1 MGIKEITEQFIEQ
14 LDSILEYYDSLK
26 SKWRHDDLSDLGETV
41 AYEPITRSRAAIE
54 RISGRESAYFEQLQ
68 EILRIERKYVH
79 DFSRLAMIIGIVR
92 SLRADLQAGYLSS
105 ASELIRG
112 ELFADFLEMAEYLLE
127 EGYKDAAA
135 VIAGGTLEAH
145 LRQLCT
151 KNDIAVNIVT
161 PKGSKAKRAEQ
172 MNTDL
177 YKNRVY
183 SKLD

>member
-1 MGIKEITEQFIEQ
+1 M
-14 LDSILEYYDSLK
+14 
-26 SKWRHDDLSDLGETV
+26 
-41 AYEPITRSRAAIE
+41 
-54 RISGRESAYFEQLQ
+54 
-68 EILRIERKYVH
+68 
-79 DFSRLAMIIGIVR
+79 
-92 SLRADLQAGYLSS
+92 
-105 ASELIRG
+105 
-112 ELFADFLEMAEYLLE
+112 E